1 MEWSIRTRLGNQ
13 VGIGIIV
20 WLVILDGLLI
30 WIAAQLPITVI
41 TFILVLLALATL
53 PIVALIFYWLL
64 GLNRARYAL
73 DRNLL
78 TIHWGAVQQV
88 IPMASIR
95 KVLHGSEIAGR
106 IRRFRGGRWPGH
118 WVGQAQ
124 VEDVGPILFYAADGL
139 DQQLVIVTPELGY
152 AITPADL
159 AGFVEAF
166 DQRQKM
172 GPTQS
177 VEQVSIQPELYDWP
191 LWTDRLA
198 LGLVGLAVMA
208 CLLLFGYTC
217 LRFPELAPRVA
228 LHFDISGAP
237 DRFGSRLQVFT
248 LPLIGLMALG
258 ANLVAGVPLY
268 LRDRVGAYLL
278 WGGALVVQV
287 LAWVAL
293 VTILS

>member
-53 PIVALIFYWLL
+53 PIVALIVYWLL

-124 VEDVGPILFYAADGL
+124 VEDVGPVLFYAADGL
-139 DQQLVIVTPELGY
+139 DQQLVIVTPSWV
-152 AITPADL
+152 TSRRPACRFRRGIRPAPKDGTN
-159 AGFVEAF
+159 A
-166 DQRQKM
+166 
-172 GPTQS
+172 S
-177 VEQVSIQPELYDWP
+177 VEQVYPARTPRGRCGLIGW
-191 LWTDRLA
+191 LW
-198 LGLVGLAVMA
+198 GWSAVM
-208 CLLLFGYTC
+208 F
-217 LRFPELAPRVA
+217 
-228 LHFDISGAP
+228 
-237 DRFGSRLQVFT
+237 
-248 LPLIGLMALG
+248 
-258 ANLVAGVPLY
+258 
-268 LRDRVGAYLL
+268 
-278 WGGALVVQV
+278 LVVRIH
-287 LAWVAL
+287 LPAL
-293 VTILS
+293 PGAGTACPAAL